1 MDAELEE
8 IIEAAKKH
16 GLRRLRVGDIE
27 VELWDKPKP
36 RRAQV
41 QVFPETAGAK
51 AFPKKSN
58 TSKIYFIRQVCNL
71 RGVS

>member
-41 QVFPETAGAK
+41 QVFPETAGT
-51 AFPKKSN
+51 KSL
-58 TSKIYFIRQVCNL
+58 TEEEQYFEDL
-71 RGVS
+71 FYSAGV

>member
-8 IIEAAKKH
+8 IIKAAKKH

-51 AFPKKSN
+51 SL
-58 TSKIYFIRQVCNL
+58 TEEEQYFEDL
-71 RGVS
+71 FYSAGV

>member
-16 GLRRLRVGDIE
+16 GLKRLRVGDIE
-27 VELWDKPKP
+27 VELWDKPQI

-41 QVFPETAGAK
+41 QAVPETSSTKGLSEDEQYFEDLFYSAG
-51 AFPKKSN
+51 
-58 TSKIYFIRQVCNL
+58 
-71 RGVS
+71 G

>member
-27 VELWDKPKP
+27 VELWDKPKL

-51 AFPKKSN
+51 SL
-58 TSKIYFIRQVCNL
+58 T
-71 RGVS
+71 

>member
-27 VELWDKPKP
+27 VELWDKPKL

-51 AFPKKSN
+51 N
-58 TSKIYFIRQVCNL
+58 LTEEEQYFEDL
-71 RGVS
+71 FYSAGV

>member
-16 GLRRLRVGDIE
+16 GLKRLRVGDIE
-27 VELWDKPKP
+27 VELWDKPRP
-36 RRAQV
+36 ASAQL

-51 AFPKKSN
+51 SLSEEEQYDEDLFYSA
-58 TSKIYFIRQVCNL
+58 
-71 RGVS
+71 GV

>member
-27 VELWDKPKP
+27 VELWDKPKL

-51 AFPKKSN
+51 RLSEEEQ
-58 TSKIYFIRQVCNL
+58 YFEDL
-71 RGVS
+71 FYSAGV